1 MLETRSQPP
10 LADQQG
16 AFALIR
22 RLIVEH
28 GQRQWK
34 RYAIALL
41 LMAISAGGTALSAYL
56 IGDVINAAYV
66 ERDFR
71 LIFVLSAVAVI
82 IFAVKGLATFGHA
95 VMLSRIGNNIVAEN
109 QRRM

>member
-41 LMAISAGGTALSAYL
+41 LMAIGAGGTALSAYL

-71 LIFVLSAVAVI
+71 LIFILSAVAVV
-82 IFAVKGLATFGHA
+82 IFAVKGLATFGHPGR
-95 VMLSRIGNNIVAEN
+95 LSRIGNTMWANNRAT
-109 QRRM
+109 